1 MLRIVVDLIAGFIES
16 AWLMRKKN
24 PRLLHSQLRMAGVA
38 QTHRSRTH
46 VRRPPPRF

>member
-1 MLRIVVDLIAGFIES
+1 MLRIVVDLIAGLIET

-24 PRLLHSQLRMAGVA
+24 PRLVHSQLRMAGVA
-38 QTHRSRTH
+38 HMHRGRAH